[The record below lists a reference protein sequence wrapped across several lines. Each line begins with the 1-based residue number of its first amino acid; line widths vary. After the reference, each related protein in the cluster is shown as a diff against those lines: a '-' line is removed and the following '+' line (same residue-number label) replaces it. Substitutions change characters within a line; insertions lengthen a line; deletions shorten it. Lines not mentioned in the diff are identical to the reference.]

1 MSQLALESR
10 SLVHT
15 RFKSRAS
22 KFGILRFKDY
32 GGSDSL
38 RR

>member
-15 RFKSRAS
+15 RFKSRAWT
-22 KFGILRFKDY
+22 FGIPRFKDY

-38 RR
+38 QR